1 MQQRVLTANWNAIVR
16 SPSELLRCLNLWD
29 NQGLPLATLPPSPC
43 GAAGCLLLAVGGAVT
58 WAPRSCHCSALMLL
72 LLLCCCSCRLAF
84 AHPKGYVSF
93 AVFLVESDC
102 HQHEWEFPSPFVSFC
117 FPESHLN
124 HWSLLHTISHRLC
137 KDIFVYLSFLKPVP
151 IFFKMYR
158 ISIFFH
164 NP

>member
-1 MQQRVLTANWNAIVR
+1 MPLLGPLSSSGAWTFEITRGFPLQLCLPRPVVLRAAFRWQWGEL
-16 SPSELLRCLNLWD
+16 SP
-29 NQGLPLATLPPSPC
+29 GHP
-43 GAAGCLLLAVGGAVT
+43 GAATAVL
-58 WAPRSCHCSALMLL
+58 W
-72 LLLCCCSCRLAF
+72 CCCCFCAAVLVVF

-102 HQHEWEFPSPFVSFC
+102 HQHEWEFPSPFVSLC

-158 ISIFFH
+158 ISVFFH